1 MGFEIG
7 SVYDRAASSALRAH
21 DVFISNALASM
32 IVTGLSLGTL
42 AIIVGSVSAL
52 RAFQLFLDFRRLLA
66 SIHHLPG
73 HRTILSYS
81 SVLGHLFPA
90 TPLLTLGHDYS
101 WLSKH
106 APFAERGF
114 DIISAV
120 ACWPKAAGSLL
131 IADANVIKD
140 IVWSRGGFPKPLGQ
154 YTILTFFGENIVV
167 SEGNEW
173 KRYRKIVAPAFS
185 ERNNRLVWDATTQIM
200 LDLFDTMW
208 AGQEEVVVNHSV
220 DLTLPIAL
228 FVIGAA
234 GFGRPISWKEDA
246 VVPLGHQLTFKDALH
261 TVTQDLTLKFLVPK
275 WAMGLTKRFRRMRLA
290 FDELHRYLTEMIH
303 ERQGSQDEED
313 NNDLLSSLLSANSDK
328 NLSKGEVKLSDSELI
343 GNIFIFLV
351 AGHETTA
358 HAFSFAFA
366 LLALHPDKQEEMY
379 QHIKR
384 VLPDGRIPTYD
395 DMPSLAYSSAVFNE
409 SLRMFPPVCTVPK
422 SSAEDTTFN
431 LTDVNGTLKTV
442 VVPKGLGLI
451 LDVPGLHYNPKYWE
465 DPFTF
470 KPERFLGDWN
480 RDAFLPFSS
489 GYRGC
494 VGRKFSETEGAAVLT
509 ILISRYVIS
518 IKDEPQF
525 AGETYEQRKA
535 RVLNA
540 QSILTLAPT
549 RLPLVFRPR
558 RT

>member
-1 MGFEIG
+1 
-7 SVYDRAASSALRAH
+7 
-21 DVFISNALASM
+21 M

-42 AIIVGSVSAL
+42 SILACSVAAL
-52 RAFQLFLDFRRLLA
+52 RALQLFLDFRRLLA

-73 HRTILSYS
+73 YRTILES
-81 SVLGHLFPA
+81 STVLGNLFPR
-90 TPLLTLGHDYS
+90 TPLLTLGHDHS

-106 APFAERGF
+106 SPFAERGL
-114 DIISAV
+114 DIISTA
-120 ACWPKAAGSLL
+120 ACWPKVMGSLL

-140 IVWSRGGFPKPLGQ
+140 IVWSRGGRFPKPLGR
-154 YTILTFFGENIVV
+154 YAILNFFGENIVA

-185 ERNNRLVWDATTQIM
+185 ERNNRLVWDTTTQIM
-200 LDLFDTMW
+200 LDLFDIMW

-234 GFGRPISWKEDA
+234 GFGRPISWKDDA

-261 TVTQDLTLKFLVPK
+261 TVTQELTLKLLVPR
-275 WAMGLTKRFRRMRLA
+275 WAMGLTKRFRRARLA
-290 FDELHRYLTEMIH
+290 FDELHQYLTEMIH
-303 ERQGSQDEED
+303 ERRGSQHEGN
-313 NNDLLSSLLSANSDK
+313 NNDLLSSLLSANDDD
-328 NLSKGEVKLSDSELI
+328 NLSKGEVKLSNSELI

-358 HAFSFAFA
+358 HTLSFAFA

-409 SLRMFPPVCTVPK
+409 ALRMFPPACGVPK
-422 SSAEDTTFN
+422 TSAEDTTFT
-431 LTDVNGTLKTV
+431 LTDANGTLKTV
-442 VVPKGLGLI
+442 VVPKGLGLT

-465 DPFTF
+465 DPFAF

-480 RDAFLPFSS
+480 RDAFLAFSG

-509 ILISRYVIS
+509 ILISQYTIS

-535 RVLNA
+535 RVLDA
-540 QSILTLAPT
+540 QSTLTLAPT
-549 RLPLVFRPR
+549 RLPLVFRR

>member
-1 MGFEIG
+1 
-7 SVYDRAASSALRAH
+7 
-21 DVFISNALASM
+21 M
-32 IVTGLSLGTL
+32 IVTGFSLETL
-42 AIIVGSVSAL
+42 ATLVGLVCAL

-73 HRTILSYS
+73 YRTMISHS
-81 SVLGHLFPA
+81 SVLGHMFPPI
-90 TPLLTLGHDYS
+90 PLLNLGHDHS

-106 APFAERGF
+106 APFAEKGL
-114 DIISAV
+114 DIISTV
-120 ACWPKAAGSLL
+120 AWWPKAAGSLF
-131 IADANVIKD
+131 IADVDVIKH
-140 IVWSRGGFPKPLGQ
+140 IVWSRGGRFPKPLGR
-154 YTILTFFGENIVV
+154 YTILTFFGENIVA
-167 SEGNEW
+167 SEGDQW

-185 ERNNRLVWDATTQIM
+185 ERNNILVWDATIQIM

-246 VVPLGHQLTFKDALH
+246 VVPLGHQLTFKDAIH
-261 TVTQDLTLKFLVPK
+261 TVTQDLTLALLVPR
-275 WAMGLTKRFRRMRLA
+275 WAMGLTKRFRRARLA

-303 ERQGSQDEED
+303 ERQVSQQEYHH
-313 NNDLLSSLLSANSDK
+313 DLLSSLLSANDDD
-328 NLSKGEVKLSDSELI
+328 NLSKDEVKLSDSELI

-358 HAFSFAFA
+358 HTLSFAFA

-384 VLPDGRIPTYD
+384 VLPDGRIPTYN

-409 SLRMFPPVCTVPK
+409 ALRMFPPVSVVPK
-422 SSAEDTTFN
+422 LSIEDTTFT
-431 LTDVNGTLKTV
+431 LTDANGTMKTV
-442 VVPKGLGLI
+442 VVPKGLELT

-509 ILISRYVIS
+509 MLISQYTIS

-535 RVLNA
+535 RVLDA
-540 QSILTLAPT
+540 RSIITLAPT
-549 RLPLVFRPR
+549 RLPLVFKR

>member
-1 MGFEIG
+1 MVALQARVLSTLLRPCSHWQFVFIPKSMNITGLSWETISILVG
-7 SVYDRAASSALRAH
+7 SVAALRA
-21 DVFISNALASM
+21 S
-32 IVTGLSLGTL
+32 
-42 AIIVGSVSAL
+42 
-52 RAFQLFLDFRRLLA
+52 QLFLDFRRLLA

-73 HRTILSYS
+73 YRTILCS
-81 SVLGHLFPA
+81 STTLGVLLPP
-90 TPLLTLGHDYS
+90 TPLLTLGLDHS
-101 WLSKH
+101 WLFKH
-106 APFAERGF
+106 SPFAERGL
-114 DIISAV
+114 DIISSA
-120 ACWPKAAGSLL
+120 ACWPKAKGMFF

-140 IVWSRGGFPKPLGQ
+140 IVWSRGGRFPKPLER
-154 YTILTFFGENIVV
+154 YVILTFFGKNIIA

-173 KRYRKIVAPAFS
+173 KRYRKIITPAFS

-208 AGQEEVVVNHSV
+208 DGQEEVVVNHSV
-220 DLTLPIAL
+220 DLTLPITL

-234 GFGRPISWKEDA
+234 GFGRPMSWTEDGI
-246 VVPLGHQLTFKDALH
+246 VPPGHQLTFKDALR
-261 TVTQDLTLKFLVPK
+261 TVTQDLTIKLLVPR
-275 WAMGLTKRFRRMRLA
+275 WAMGLTKRFRRARLA
-290 FDELHRYLTEMIH
+290 FDELHQYLTEMIH
-303 ERQGSQDEED
+303 ERQGFQHKED
-313 NNDLLSSLLSANSDK
+313 DNDLLSSLLLANDDDD
-328 NLSKGEVKLSDSELI
+328 LSKDEVKLSDSELI

-358 HAFSFAFA
+358 HALSFAFA

-395 DMPSLAYSSAVFNE
+395 DMSSLSYSSAVFNE
-409 SLRMFPPVCTVPK
+409 ALRMFPPVCIVPK
-422 SSAEDTTFN
+422 TSAEDTTFTV
-431 LTDVNGTLKTV
+431 TDVNGTLKTV
-442 VVPKGLGLI
+442 VVPKGLNLT
-451 LDVPGLHYNPKYWE
+451 LDVPALHYNPKYWE

-480 RDAFLPFSS
+480 RDAFLAFSS

-509 ILISRYVIS
+509 ILISQYTIS

-535 RVLNA
+535 RVLHA
-540 QSILTLAPT
+540 QTMLTLAPT
-549 RLPLVFRPR
+549 RLPLVFRR
-558 RT
+558 RS

>member
-1 MGFEIG
+1 MIVSGLSWETLSILVG
-7 SVYDRAASSALRAH
+7 SVTALRA
-21 DVFISNALASM
+21 L
-32 IVTGLSLGTL
+32 
-42 AIIVGSVSAL
+42 
-52 RAFQLFLDFRRLLA
+52 QLFLDFRRLLA

-73 HRTILSYS
+73 YRTILSTS
-81 SVLGHLFPA
+81 TVLGNLFPP
-90 TPLLTLGHDYS
+90 TPLLTLGHDHS

-106 APFAERGF
+106 RPFAERGL
-114 DIISAV
+114 DIISTV
-120 ACWPKAAGSLL
+120 ACWPKARGSLL
-131 IADANVIKD
+131 IADVNVIKD
-140 IVWSRGGFPKPLGQ
+140 IVWSRGGRFPKPLGQ
-154 YTILTFFGENIVV
+154 YTIITFFGKNIVV
-167 SEGNEW
+167 SEGDEW

-185 ERNNRLVWDATTQIM
+185 ERNNRLVWDASIQIM

-234 GFGRPISWKEDA
+234 GFGRPLSWKEDT
-246 VVPLGHQLTFKDALH
+246 VVPVGHQLTFKDALH
-261 TVTQDLTLKFLVPK
+261 TVTQDLTIKLLVPR
-275 WAMGLTKRFRRMRLA
+275 WAMGLTKRFRRARLA

-303 ERQGSQDEED
+303 ERQGSQHDED
-313 NNDLLSSLLSANSDK
+313 NNDLLSSLLSANDDD

-358 HAFSFAFA
+358 HTLSFAFA
-366 LLALHPDKQEEMY
+366 LLALHPEKQEEMY

-409 SLRMFPPVCTVPK
+409 ALRMFPPVCTVPK
-422 SSAEDTTFN
+422 TSAEDTTFT
-431 LTDVNGTLKTV
+431 LTDANGALKTV
-442 VVPKGLGLI
+442 VVPKGLGLT

-465 DPFTF
+465 DPLTF

-480 RDAFLPFSS
+480 RDAFLPFSA

-509 ILISRYVIS
+509 ILISRYIIS

-525 AGETYEQRKA
+525 AGETYEQRKS
-535 RVLNA
+535 RILHA

-549 RLPLVFRPR
+549 RLPLVFTR

>member
-1 MGFEIG
+1 
-7 SVYDRAASSALRAH
+7 
-21 DVFISNALASM
+21 M
-32 IVTGLSLGTL
+32 IVTGLSLETISIL
-42 AIIVGSVSAL
+42 VGSVAAL
-52 RAFQLFLDFRRLLA
+52 RALQLFLDFRRLLA
-66 SIHHLPG
+66 SIHYLPG
-73 HRTILSYS
+73 YRTILSSS
-81 SVLGHLFPA
+81 SVLGNLFPP
-90 TPLLTLGHDYS
+90 TPLLTLGHDHF

-106 APFAERGF
+106 DPFAERGL
-114 DIISAV
+114 DVISSV
-120 ACWPKAAGSLL
+120 ACWPKATGSLL
-131 IADANVIKD
+131 IADVNVIKD
-140 IVWSRGGFPKPLGQ
+140 IVWSRGGRFPKPLAQ
-154 YTILTFFGENIVV
+154 YAIVNFFGANIVA
-167 SEGNEW
+167 SEGDEW

-234 GFGRPISWKEDA
+234 GFGRPVSWTENA

-261 TVTQDLTLKFLVPK
+261 TVTQNLIIKLLVPR
-275 WAMGLTKRFRRMRLA
+275 WAMGLTQRFRRTGLA

-303 ERQGSQDEED
+303 ERQGSQHKED
-313 NNDLLSSLLSANSDK
+313 NNDLLSSLLSANDND
-328 NLSKGEVKLSDSELI
+328 NLSKDEVKLSDSELI

-358 HAFSFAFA
+358 HTLSFAFA

-409 SLRMFPPVCTVPK
+409 TLRMFPPVSTVPK
-422 SSAEDTTFN
+422 TSAEDTTFT

-442 VVPKGLGLI
+442 VVPAGLNLSV
-451 LDVPGLHYNPKYWE
+451 DMPALHYNPKYWE

-480 RDAFLPFSS
+480 RDAFLAFSS

-509 ILISRYVIS
+509 ILISQYTIS

-535 RVLNA
+535 RVLYA

-549 RLPLVFRPR
+549 RLPLVFKR

>member
-1 MGFEIG
+1 
-7 SVYDRAASSALRAH
+7 
-21 DVFISNALASM
+21 M
-32 IVTGLSLGTL
+32 IVTGLSLQTL
-42 AIIVGSVSAL
+42 AILVGSVSAL
-52 RAFQLFLDFRRLLA
+52 RAFKLFLDFRRLLA

-73 HRTILSYS
+73 YRTVLSS
-81 SVLGHLFPA
+81 STVLGNLFPPI
-90 TPLLTLGHDYS
+90 PLFTLGHDHS

-106 APFAERGF
+106 APFAERGL
-114 DIISAV
+114 DVVSA
-120 ACWPKAAGSLL
+120 AAYWPKAMGSLF
-131 IADANVIKD
+131 IADVNVIKD
-140 IVWSRGGFPKPLGQ
+140 IVWSRGGRFPKPLGQ
-154 YTILTFFGENIVV
+154 YTILTFFGENIVA

-185 ERNNRLVWDATTQIM
+185 ERNNRLVWDATIQIM

-261 TVTQDLTLKFLVPK
+261 TVTQDLTLKFLVPR
-275 WAMGLTKRFRRMRLA
+275 WAMGLTKRLRRARLA
-290 FDELHRYLTEMIH
+290 FDELHQYLKEMIH
-303 ERQGSQDEED
+303 ERQESQQED
-313 NNDLLSSLLSANSDK
+313 NHDLLSSLLSANDDE
-328 NLSKGEVKLSDSELI
+328 NLSKGEVKLSNSELI

-358 HAFSFAFA
+358 HTFSFAFA

-395 DMPSLAYSSAVFNE
+395 DMQSLAYSSAVFNE
-409 SLRMFPPVCTVPK
+409 ALRMFPPVCTVPK
-422 SSAEDTTFN
+422 TSAEDTTFT
-431 LTDVNGTLKTV
+431 LTDVNGTMKTV
-442 VVPKGLGLI
+442 VVPKGLGLT
-451 LDVPGLHYNPKYWE
+451 LDIVGLHYNPKYWE

-480 RDAFLPFSS
+480 RDAFLPFSG

-509 ILISRYVIS
+509 LLISRYTIS

-525 AGETYEQRKA
+525 VGETYEQRKA
-535 RVLNA
+535 RVLDA

-549 RLPLVFRPR
+549 RLPLVFTR

>member
-1 MGFEIG
+1 
-7 SVYDRAASSALRAH
+7 
-21 DVFISNALASM
+21 M
-32 IVTGLSLGTL
+32 IVTGLSLETL
-42 AIIVGSVSAL
+42 SILVGSVAAL
-52 RAFQLFLDFRRLLA
+52 RTLQLFLDFRRLLA

-73 HRTILSYS
+73 YRTILSS
-81 SVLGHLFPA
+81 STVLGNLFPP
-90 TPLLTLGHDYS
+90 TPLLTLGHDHF

-106 APFAERGF
+106 SPFAERGL
-114 DIISAV
+114 DIVSTA
-120 ACWPKAAGSLL
+120 ACWPKAMGSLL
-131 IADANVIKD
+131 IADANVAKD
-140 IVWSRGGFPKPLGQ
+140 IVWSRGGRFPKPLAQ
-154 YTILTFFGENIVV
+154 YAIINFFGKNIVA

-185 ERNNRLVWDATTQIM
+185 ERNNRLVWDATTHIM

-208 AGQEEVVVNHSV
+208 AGQEEVVVDHSV

-234 GFGRPISWKEDA
+234 GFGRPISWKEDD

-261 TVTQDLTLKFLVPK
+261 TVTQDLTIKLLVPK
-275 WAMGLTKRFRRMRLA
+275 WAMGFTKRFRRARLA

-303 ERQGSQDEED
+303 ERRGSQHED
-313 NNDLLSSLLSANSDK
+313 SNNDLLSSLLSANDDN

-358 HAFSFAFA
+358 HTLSFAFA

-384 VLPDGRIPTYD
+384 VLPDGRNPTYD
-395 DMPSLAYSSAVFNE
+395 DMQSLTYSSAVFNE
-409 SLRMFPPVCTVPK
+409 ALRMFPPVCTVPK
-422 SSAEDTTFN
+422 TSAEDTTFT
-431 LTDVNGTLKTV
+431 LTDGNGTLKTV
-442 VVPKGLGLI
+442 VVPKGLGLT

-465 DPFTF
+465 DPFAF

-480 RDAFLPFSS
+480 RDAFLAFSG

-494 VGRKFSETEGAAVLT
+494 VGKKFSETEGAAVLT
-509 ILISRYVIS
+509 ILISQYVIS

-525 AGETYEQRKA
+525 VSETYEQRKA
-535 RVLNA
+535 RVLDA
-540 QSILTLAPT
+540 QSMLTLAPT
-549 RLPLVFRPR
+549 RLPLVFRR

>member
-1 MGFEIG
+1 
-7 SVYDRAASSALRAH
+7 
-21 DVFISNALASM
+21 M
-32 IVTGLSLGTL
+32 IVTGLSLQTL
-42 AIIVGSVSAL
+42 AILVGSVSAL
-52 RAFQLFLDFRRLLA
+52 RALKLFLDFRRLLA

-73 HRTILSYS
+73 YRTILSS
-81 SVLGHLFPA
+81 STVLGNLFPPI
-90 TPLLTLGHDYS
+90 PLLTLGHDHS

-114 DIISAV
+114 DVVSA
-120 ACWPKAAGSLL
+120 AAYWPKAMGSLF
-131 IADANVIKD
+131 IADVDVIKD
-140 IVWSRGGFPKPLGQ
+140 IVWSRGGRFPKPLGQ
-154 YTILTFFGENIVV
+154 YRILTFFGENIVA

-185 ERNNRLVWDATTQIM
+185 ERNNRLVWDATIQIM
-200 LDLFDTMW
+200 FDLFDTMW

-228 FVIGAA
+228 ELVI

-261 TVTQDLTLKFLVPK
+261 TVTQDLTLKFLVPR
-275 WAMGLTKRFRRMRLA
+275 WAMGLTKRLRRARLA
-290 FDELHRYLTEMIH
+290 FDELHQYLTEMIH
-303 ERQGSQDEED
+303 ERQESQHGD
-313 NNDLLSSLLSANSDK
+313 NHDLLSSLLSANDDE
-328 NLSKGEVKLSDSELI
+328 NLSKGELKLSDSELI

-358 HAFSFAFA
+358 HTFSFAFA

-384 VLPDGRIPTYD
+384 ILPNGRIPTYD
-395 DMPSLAYSSAVFNE
+395 DMQSLTYSSAVFNE
-409 SLRMFPPVCTVPK
+409 ALRMFPPVCTVPK
-422 SSAEDTTFN
+422 TSAEDTAFT
-431 LTDVNGTLKTV
+431 LTDVNGTMKTV
-442 VVPKGLGLI
+442 VVPKGLGLT
-451 LDVPGLHYNPKYWE
+451 LDIVGLHYNPKYWE

-480 RDAFLPFSS
+480 RDAFLPFSG

-509 ILISRYVIS
+509 LLISQYTIS

-525 AGETYEQRKA
+525 VGETYEQRKA
-535 RVLNA
+535 RVLDA

-549 RLPLVFRPR
+549 RLPLVFTR